1 MMAFATD
8 SAVAFLRPARLEYRQ
23 ASPVSSDCSTM
34 NAQTPWTY
42 TKTLRTYTKT
52 RTSLA
57 RQIATR
63 AAHALSQHGR
73 ALFLLAVV
81 PAANW
86 PPQTSLR
93 RSHAAHSNFLA
104 GHLCTFK
111 TGTLHPEKRAHL
123 CTRHTCAQT
132 KTESA
137 RDRRAAAQ
145 SKLSRPARARMLRG
159 CASVGELIPAAC
171 RADESGASRAPTSV
185 RPARVRG
192 HGVFV
197 DVVADRLVLGQACCL
212 WVAAARAGA
221 PAARFP

>member
-34 NAQTPWTY
+34 NAQTPWAY
-42 TKTLRTYTKT
+42 TKTLRTYTKP

-93 RSHAAHSNFLA
+93 RSRAAHSNFLA

-111 TGTLHPEKRAHL
+111 TGTRSAHICVRATPAHKPRRKVRATDGQL
-123 CTRHTCAQT
+123 
-132 KTESA
+132 
-137 RDRRAAAQ
+137 RRASFRGLRERVCSADAPRSGSSYLPHAVLTNPVLPALPPLYAPPACAA
-145 SKLSRPARARMLRG
+145 M
-159 CASVGELIPAAC
+159 E
-171 RADESGASRAPTSV
+171 
-185 RPARVRG
+185 
-192 HGVFV
+192 
-197 DVVADRLVLGQACCL
+197 CL
-212 WVAAARAGA
+212 
-221 PAARFP
+221 